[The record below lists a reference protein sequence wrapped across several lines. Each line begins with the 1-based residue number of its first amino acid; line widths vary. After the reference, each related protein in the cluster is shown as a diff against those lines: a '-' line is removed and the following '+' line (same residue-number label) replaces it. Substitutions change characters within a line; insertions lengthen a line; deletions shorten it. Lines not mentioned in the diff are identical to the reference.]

1 MQLYSKHILPK
12 ILNFAMRRKHLEV
25 ERANVVGQAK
35 GKVLEIGFGSGVNI
49 PHYTDVEELFALD
62 PSEELFS
69 LVKDTPSF
77 VLTYVKGYAEDIPF
91 PDHTFDTVVST
102 WTMCSVQN
110 PEKVLREVKRV
121 LKENGR
127 FIFIEHG
134 KSPHGSWYALQK
146 FLTPLSKKCAGGCN
160 LDRDIPTLIKGA
172 GFKELHIESIVKRNM
187 PLAHMYKGHAKM

>member
-1 MQLYSKHILPK
+1 
-12 ILNFAMRRKHLEV
+12 MRRKHLEV
-25 ERANVVGQAK
+25 ERASVVGQAK

-49 PHYTDVEELFALD
+49 PHYKDVQELFALD

-69 LVKDTPSF
+69 LIKDKPSF

-110 PEKVLREVKRV
+110 PEKALHEIKRV

-134 KSPHGSWYALQK
+134 KSPHGFLPIIQK
-146 FLTPLSKKCAGGCN
+146 IITPLSKRCAGNCHF
-160 LDRDIPTLIKGA
+160 DRDIPTLISST
-172 GFKELHIESIVKRNM
+172 GFKELHIESITKGNIS
-187 PLAHMYKGHAKM
+187 LAHMYKGHAKM